1 VGESVHVLGQE
12 VYENTRFAVNPQL
25 LLKIKSNT
33 REWLHFIYLFINYYY
48 FSFLV
53 NHCVFSLSVV
63 SNTLGPHEL

>member
-1 VGESVHVLGQE
+1 MGESVHVLGQE
-12 VYENTRFAVNPQL
+12 VYENTRFAMNPQL

-33 REWLHFIYLFINYYY
+33 RGRLHFIYFFINYHY

-63 SNTLGPHEL
+63 SDSLGSHEL